1 MFLEE
6 IPAEDPNTKTLT
18 YVKTNGN
25 RIVQQHSQHHESTV
39 QNGYQNGAVVNA
51 IKRGL
56 GSTTQSAPLDFK
68 TPADPSQLQAQGT
81 RKRKP
86 RRSEIGGHLGN
97 GNYEV
102 KTRLRAR
109 KSQAGL

>member
-25 RIVQQHSQHHESTV
+25 HIVQEHIHQQESTL
-39 QNGYQNGAVVNA
+39 QNSYQNGAVVNA
-51 IKRGL
+51 TARGL
-56 GSTTQSAPLDFK
+56 GSTTRSAPVDFK
-68 TPADPSQLQAQGT
+68 TPADPSELQVQAT